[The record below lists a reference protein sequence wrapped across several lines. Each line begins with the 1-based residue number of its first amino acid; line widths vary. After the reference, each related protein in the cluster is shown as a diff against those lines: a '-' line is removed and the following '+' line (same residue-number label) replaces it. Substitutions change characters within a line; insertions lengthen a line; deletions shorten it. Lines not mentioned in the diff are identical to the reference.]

1 MTDLRLQLRRRVL
14 AREKSG
20 PVEWRT
26 QLEPRSVP
34 AARSAMLL
42 CDVWDRHWCRGA
54 EQRLDRLLPRIDEVT
69 RAARAAG
76 MLVVH
81 APSETMPFYAET
93 PARRRAQEAPPVALP
108 ELQPHDDPPLPID
121 DSDGGCDTWGDKL
134 HTPWTRQHPAIG
146 IDQERDVI
154 SDNGDEIYNVYQQHG
169 ITTVFIMGVHVN
181 MCVLRRSFA
190 IKALVRR
197 GIDVVLVRDL
207 TDSMYNPASRPYVS
221 HDEGTHL
228 VVAYIEAFWCPT
240 VASDEFLGAIRL
252 ATGGA
257 G

>member
-1 MTDLRLQLRRRVL
+1 MADLRLQLRRRVL

-26 QLEPRSVP
+26 QLEPRPVP

-69 RAARAAG
+69 RVARAAG

-81 APSETMPFYAET
+81 APSETMPFYAEA
-93 PARRRAQEAPPVALP
+93 PARRRAQEAPPVARP
-108 ELQPHDDPPLPID
+108 ELQLHDDPPLPID
-121 DSDGGCDTWGDKL
+121 DSDRGCDTWGDQL

-207 TDSMYNPASRPYVS
+207 TDAMYNPASRPYVS